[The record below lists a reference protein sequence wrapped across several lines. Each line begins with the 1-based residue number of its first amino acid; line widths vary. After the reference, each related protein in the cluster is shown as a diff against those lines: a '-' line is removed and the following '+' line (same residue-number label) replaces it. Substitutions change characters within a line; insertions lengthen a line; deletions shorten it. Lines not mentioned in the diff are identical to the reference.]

1 MSLSL
6 KKTLLLTL
14 LGVAP
19 FTGAYAQ
26 NSFIAKSIKVEGLE
40 RISKETV
47 LNDLGIHTGE
57 KVDAAETNEAIK
69 SLYSSGFFKNVQ
81 LYQDGNSLIV
91 KVSERPAISAVDF
104 DGNDKIK
111 NDDMKKVLREAGLD
125 VGNIANPEILFQV
138 KQSLLMQYALMGY
151 YSTTVDIQEVK
162 EARNRVAI
170 KINIAEGKTATVR
183 RINVIGNK
191 AFSQSELLDNIT
203 FKTPSIWNLWGLFT
217 SKADYSPTNMQSST
231 EDLNNY
237 YMNNGYLDF
246 KVTSHQASLSP
257 NKENAFIAFD
267 VSEGEVYKVSK
278 VSLEGKFVI
287 AKADLEKLI
296 SFKAGDTFSRQKVL
310 DSAKAITQALGDK
323 GYAFAN
329 VNPVPNVDKDNKTVA
344 LTFYI
349 DPGKKVYINQIN
361 FLGNNVTNDYVYRR
375 QMQYFESGV
384 YNQSMIDQSKIK
396 LQRMPFVQ
404 DVTVKKV
411 PVPGSDDL
419 VNMDYD
425 IKERS
430 ANTVSAS
437 IGYSQLYNFM
447 IGGNLSLPNIQ
458 GTGNQFSIGAN
469 LSSVYQSLNMS
480 YTDPYFTQSGISQT
494 ISTYLSRTDYDDTSI
509 ASYRLN
515 QYGANLGYSIPTSAF
530 DSISV
535 GGGVDH
541 TQVLQPSGG
550 TSSILEWFVNQ
561 NGGQTSF
568 NTFTV
573 NLGWNH
579 NSTNRAFFPT
589 EGTTLGLNGTVSVP
603 GISDLQWYKVTGSAG
618 FFHPIVGDVTLSV
631 KGGIGYGNGYGS
643 TEYLPFFQNFYGGGW
658 GSVRG
663 FSQGGMGPSDTYTPN
678 GTPPQPEQGNA
689 IGGNLNVY
697 TNMDILFP
705 IPGLKDS
712 RNMRLGVFFD
722 AGNVYNTYNI
732 PTYNSGTNSGVIW
745 PGTTGDKSPTFSNLR
760 YSVGVEFQW
769 LSPLGAMAFSL
780 AKPLNAKPG
789 DSTQVFQFTLGQTF

>member
-14 LGVAP
+14 LGAIP
-19 FTGAYAQ
+19 FAGTYAQ
-26 NSFIAKSIKVEGLE
+26 NSFVAKNIKVEGLE

-47 LNDLGIHTGE
+47 LNDLGIYTGE
-57 KVDAAETNEAIK
+57 TVDAAETNKAIK

-81 LYQDGNSLIV
+81 LYQDGNTLIV
-91 KVSERPAISAVDF
+91 QLAERPAISAVDF

-151 YSTTVDIQEVK
+151 YSTTVDIQEIK
-162 EARNRVAI
+162 EVRNRVAI

-191 AFSQSELLDNIT
+191 AFSQSELIDNIT

-217 SKADYSPTNMQSST
+217 SKADYSPSNMQSST
-231 EDLNNY
+231 EDLSNY

-246 KVTSHQASLSP
+246 KVTSQQASLSP

-267 VSEGEVYKVSK
+267 VSEGEIYKVSK

-287 AKADLEKLI
+287 PKADLEKLI
-296 SFKAGDTFSRQKVL
+296 NFKAGDTFSRQKVL
-310 DSAKAITQALGDK
+310 DSAKAITQALGNK

-329 VNPVPNVDKDNKTVA
+329 VNPVPNVNKDNKTVA

-349 DPGKKVYINQIN
+349 DPGKKVYINRIN

-419 VNMDYD
+419 VNMDYN

-430 ANTVSAS
+430 ANTISGS

-494 ISTYLSRTDYDDTSI
+494 ISTYLSRTDYNNTSI

-530 DSISV
+530 DSISL

-541 TQVLQPSGG
+541 TQVLQPGG
-550 TSSILEWFVNQ
+550 GKSSILDWFVNDQ
-561 NGGQTSF
+561 NGGENSF
-568 NTFTV
+568 NTFTI

-589 EGTTLGLNGTVSVP
+589 EGSTLGLNGTVSVP

-618 FFHPIVGDVTLSV
+618 FFHPIIGDVILSV
-631 KGGIGYGNGYGS
+631 KGGVGYGNGYGK

-678 GTPPQPEQGNA
+678 GGAAEQGNA

-697 TNMDILFP
+697 TNVDILFP

-712 RNMRLGVFFD
+712 HNMRLGMFFD
-722 AGNVYNTYNI
+722 AGNVYDTYTIQYKNGQPVLWNT
-732 PTYNSGTNSGVIW
+732 PAS
-745 PGTTGDKSPTFSNLR
+745 PKSPTFSNLR

-780 AKPLNAKPG
+780 AKGLNVKPG
-789 DSTQVFQFTLGQTF
+789 DSTQIFQFTLGQTF